1 MTKEEFRDQKLY
13 QATMNMAMRMLS
25 EGIIT
30 EEDYNKIEEYF
41 IEKYSPVFSTLF
53 SSLSLI
59 TDR

>member
-13 QATMNMAMRMLS
+13 QATMNMALRMLS

-30 EEDYNKIEEYF
+30 EEGYNQIEDYF
-41 IEKYSPVFSTLF
+41 TSKYSPVYGTLF

>member
-1 MTKEEFRDQKLY
+1 MTKEEFRDQMMY
-13 QATMNMAMRMLS
+13 QATMNMALRMLS

-30 EEDYNKIEEYF
+30 EEEYNQIEEYF
-41 IEKYSPVFSTLF
+41 AAKYSPVYGTLF